1 MFLGA
6 LTVPPFDYYQGS
18 SLELPMSKSI
28 KNEKTKGYLD
38 KLADQRKNR
47 KLIRC
52 MKADE
57 NVSSYDICPR
67 NRSVFNAA

>member
-6 LTVPPFDYYQGS
+6 HIVPPFDYYQGS
-18 SLELPMSKSI
+18 SLELLMSKSI
-28 KNEKTKGYLD
+28 KNAKTKGHLD
-38 KLADQRKNR
+38 RLADQRKNR

-57 NVSSYDICPR
+57 NVASYDICPR
-67 NRSVFNAA
+67 NRTVFNAA